1 MSNLAPSQV
10 TATVIEK
17 DQLGNIRS
25 LYATEP
31 SKNVQRLKVPALE
44 RLIFQRQPG
53 CSKYLFNNK
62 KYNTIH
68 LN

>member
-1 MSNLAPSQV
+1 MYNLAPYQV
-10 TATVIEK
+10 AATVIEK

-44 RLIFQRQPG
+44 RLIFQRQPD
-53 CSKYLFNNK
+53 
-62 KYNTIH
+62 
-68 LN
+68 